1 MFYQSS
7 QTICISSYDNK
18 QACKVLRNFL
28 LKCKKNSLI
37 IFMQYSKI
45 KKRTIT
51 TSTRG
56 SQEHVIACL
65 VYNLTLIF
73 SRKIS
78 ADSFFILPFEISANS
93 NGSHLGSMII
103 SAQVSEQ

>member
-1 MFYQSS
+1 
-7 QTICISSYDNK
+7 
-18 QACKVLRNFL
+18 
-28 LKCKKNSLI
+28 
-37 IFMQYSKI
+37 MQYSKI

-65 VYNLTLIF
+65 VYNLTNF
-73 SRKIS
+73 YRKIS